1 MRPRQ
6 SQVTVLA
13 GTGGAGGPAV
23 CGPGAAQGWSAFTP
37 AHGVALL
44 LSCPSLASGSGL
56 IRLGCS
62 VGGSRSR
69 ESPGCQARVWSQ
81 GCGSFQKEGRCLL
94 PLRDLPASRVTSS
107 RWRQPLAGCAAGS
120 APAGCCL
127 ASREVGGTGA
137 HVPAFC
143 IPGGLSP
150 GSASLSALA
159 GSGVGRGTAASRVP
173 HSHRCSLGS
182 LCPASLPRPGRA
194 RAVSTS

>member
-1 MRPRQ
+1 MAPQSVAQELLRVGLRSHLLMEWPCFCPAPAWPRGAALSDVGVLWVGHAHGKALGARPACGLRAAALFRRKGDA
-6 SQVTVLA
+6 SYLCA
-13 GTGGAGGPAV
+13 FSPRPESRPAGGD
-23 CGPGAAQGWSAFTP
+23 
-37 AHGVALL
+37 
-44 LSCPSLASGSGL
+44 
-56 IRLGCS
+56 
-62 VGGSRSR
+62 SRS
-69 ESPGCQARVWSQ
+69 QAVR
-81 GCGSFQKEGRCLL
+81 
-94 PLRDLPASRVTSS
+94 P
-107 RWRQPLAGCAAGS
+107 GS